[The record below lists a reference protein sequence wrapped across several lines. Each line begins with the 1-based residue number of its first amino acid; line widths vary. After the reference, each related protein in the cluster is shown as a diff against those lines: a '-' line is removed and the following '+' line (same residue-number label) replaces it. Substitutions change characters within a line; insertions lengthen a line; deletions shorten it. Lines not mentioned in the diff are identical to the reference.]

1 MKYLIQFG
9 KVTYTFS
16 ELEKIST
23 EFQNIF
29 RFMLYAQAYELVR
42 NDATFRIRI
51 D

>member
-16 ELEKIST
+16 DLEKLST

-42 NDATFRIRI
+42 DGATFRIRI